1 MDAVRAAVGM
11 VDEAPEPQGSSDKV
25 KATADNQGTA
35 HAAEQADA

>member
-25 KATADNQGTA
+25 RATAADIATSLDT
-35 HAAEQADA
+35 EPADA